1 MIILIREPEHEGK
14 EDLKM
19 FDVITIGS
27 ATIDSFVESDSANVV
42 SVSTREHSTDFMS
55 YPYGAKVEVQSY
67 KTAVGGGGLN
77 AAANFAHLGV
87 KTAAI
92 FKIGEDFQGKNILAK
107 VEEAGVDTSLVVKS
121 STENSGS
128 SVILLSFEGNRT
140 VLAYRGA
147 NGTLKESEID
157 FEAIKNAKWLYI
169 APLNGQSGA
178 VLDKLAHFAEEHNTN
193 VAINPG
199 SSSLKRGLKYFEKIL
214 ATAEVVVMNK
224 EEASLVTKIEVR
236 PDTKSECFSS
246 ETIHPDIK
254 TMLDKLKSMDAKVVI
269 ITDGKNGV
277 YAFDG
282 EHYYKCPEFPA
293 KVVSTLGAGD
303 ALSSTFTAALEYT
316 NWNIEKSLMLAS
328 VNAASVVSNFGAQE
342 GFLTFEEMEESLK
355 AAPAFRVEIV

>member
-1 MIILIREPEHEGK
+1 
-14 EDLKM
+14 M

-27 ATIDSFVESDSANVV
+27 ATIDSFVESDAANVV
-42 SVSTREHSTDFMS
+42 SVSTKDHSIDFMS
-55 YPYGAKVEVQSY
+55 YPYGAKVEVESY

-77 AAANFAHLGV
+77 AAANFAHLNT

-92 FKIGEDFQGKNILAK
+92 FKIGEDFQGKNILEKAEK
-107 VEEAGVDTSLVVKS
+107 AGVDTSLVIKS
-121 STENSGS
+121 KTENSGS

-147 NGTLKESEID
+147 NGTIREDEINY
-157 FEAIKNAKWLYI
+157 EAVKDAKWLYI
-169 APLNGQSGA
+169 APLNGESGA

-199 SSSLKRGLKYFEKIL
+199 SSSLKKGLKYFEKIL

-236 PDTKSECFSS
+236 PDTKTTSFSS
-246 ETIHPDIK
+246 KIIHPDIK
-254 TMLDKLKSMDAKVVI
+254 SMLDKLKSTQAKVVI

-277 YAFDG
+277 YAYDG
-282 EHYYKCPEFPA
+282 QKYYRCPDFPA

-316 NWNIEKSLMLAS
+316 NWDIEKSLKLAS

-342 GFLTFEEMEESLK
+342 GFLTFEQMEEKLK
-355 AAPAFRVEIV
+355 NTPDFCVTII